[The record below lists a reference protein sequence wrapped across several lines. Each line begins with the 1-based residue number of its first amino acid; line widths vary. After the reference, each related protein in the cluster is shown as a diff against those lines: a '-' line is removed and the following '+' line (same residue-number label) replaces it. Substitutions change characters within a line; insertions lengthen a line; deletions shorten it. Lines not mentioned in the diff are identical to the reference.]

1 MLHNTSGVRKVPAI
15 LVCDAGMRSV
25 TIAGMTVLDRL
36 VVTAHR
42 AGCDPIYVVSNET
55 PRLARANALGIQ
67 PAVVTAAPETTEP
80 ALLITGG
87 VLVEVRDLEQLIARG
102 GQLVR
107 PDGTLLPV
115 GIKNTSSSPVIATGV
130 AAPVNDVASARAA
143 ERQLWSSLTSSA
155 DGIVDRL
162 FNRPVGRVLS
172 KILVHTSV
180 SPNLVS
186 ILSILIGVISGW
198 YFAIGHFL
206 TGAIILQICA
216 IIDCVD
222 GDLARALFKQSFMG
236 KWIDLIGDQIV
247 HFAVFLGIGLGVARQ
262 NPSTP
267 ALILGASA
275 AVGVVFCLLVILRGM
290 NMTSDH
296 QSLFG
301 KLVDATANRDFSALL
316 LFLALI
322 GRMQWFLW
330 MAGIGIHLFWTT
342 MLALQMHAMRDA
354 REA

>member
-1 MLHNTSGVRKVPAI
+1 
-15 LVCDAGMRSV
+15 MRSL

-42 AGCDPIYVVSNET
+42 AGCDPIYVVSDEP
-55 PRLARANALGIQ
+55 PRLSRANELGIH
-67 PAVVTAAPETTEP
+67 PTVMPAAPDTPEP
-80 ALLITGG
+80 TLSITGG
-87 VLVEVRDLEQLIARG
+87 ALVNVGDLEQLISHG
-102 GQLVR
+102 GQLVM
-107 PDGTLLPV
+107 PDGSPLPV
-115 GIKNTSSSPVIATGV
+115 SMKNETSSAVVATGV
-130 AAPVNDVASARAA
+130 AAPVNDSVSAREA
-143 ERQLWSSLTSSA
+143 ERQLWSSLTSNA
-155 DGIVDRL
+155 DGIVDRF
-162 FNRPVGRVLS
+162 FNRPVGRILS

-180 SPNLVS
+180 SPNQVS
-186 ILSILIGVISGW
+186 IVSILIGVVSGW
-198 YFAIGHFL
+198 FFATGQFL
-206 TGAIILQICA
+206 TGAIILQVCA

-262 NPSTP
+262 DASTP

-316 LFLALI
+316 LILALI

-330 MAGIGIHLFWTT
+330 MAGIGIHLFWIM
-342 MLALQMHAMRDA
+342 MLALQVHATRA
-354 REA
+354 VRQA